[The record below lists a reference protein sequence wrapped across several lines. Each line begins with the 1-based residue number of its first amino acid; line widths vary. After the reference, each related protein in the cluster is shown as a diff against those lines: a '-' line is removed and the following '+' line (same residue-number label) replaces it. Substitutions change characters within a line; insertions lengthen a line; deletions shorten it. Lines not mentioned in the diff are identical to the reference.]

1 MKISSLG
8 YCIKQGFK
16 NIYRNRLFSLA
27 SVATM
32 AACIFLFGIFFCVAK
47 NVSYMVTEVEKNTC
61 LTVFFDVGT
70 SDARIE
76 SIGKTIQQME
86 NVTLIEYTSPEEA

>member
-27 SVATM
+27 SVATIS
-32 AACIFLFGIFFCVAK
+32 ACIFLFGIFFCVAR
-47 NVSYMVTEVEKNTC
+47 NVDYMVTEVEKNTC
-61 LTVFFDVGT
+61 LTVFLTWVWA
-70 SDARIE
+70 ARE
-76 SIGKTIQQME
+76 LSLSERPYNRWT
-86 NVTLIEYTSPEEA
+86 A

>member
-27 SVATM
+27 SVATIS
-32 AACIFLFGIFFCVAK
+32 ACIFLFGIFFCVAK
-47 NVSYMVTEVEKNTC
+47 NVDYMAVSYTH
-61 LTVFFDVGT
+61 LTLPT
-70 SDARIE
+70 KRI
-76 SIGKTIQQME
+76 
-86 NVTLIEYTSPEEA
+86 V